1 MIGSSAAKRGKAAEH
16 IFIAKCLLHGYE
28 CYIPSCDDGR
38 VDVLVGPQR
47 VRVQVKVLDSKKRRL
62 MVMNPGRGTEGH
74 AKQYRYTKDDVD
86 FMVGVDA
93 DTMDVYVAPISITER
108 FKDSVGASTLE
119 KIGLKNNL
127 DALGVTSNT

>member
-47 VRVQVKVLDSKKRRL
+47 ARVQVKVLDPKQKRL

-74 AKQYRYTKDDVD
+74 AKQYRYTQDDVD

-93 DTMDVYVAPISITER
+93 ESMDVYVAPIAVTEKFKNSI
-108 FKDSVGASTLE
+108 GAGTLE
-119 KIGLKNNL
+119 KMGLKNNL
-127 DALGVTSNT
+127 TALGV